1 MRRLQEQ
8 TSFYTGA
15 NLQVFV
21 INIVRIV
28 DNCFLLVAST
38 IGKIISDKPL
48 DNCTRHSNAPSFDKV
63 ETAKPKVC
71 KNVCKHAT
79 ERARM

>member
-1 MRRLQEQ
+1 MFTLSHIYSKKGSFASKDTEYMRRLQKQ
-8 TSFYTGA
+8 TTFYTGA

-28 DNCFLLVAST
+28 DNYFLHVAST

-48 DNCTRHSNAPSFDKV
+48 GQIYTTLKRSVF
-63 ETAKPKVC
+63 
-71 KNVCKHAT
+71 
-79 ERARM
+79 